1 MADEGDFFEIQPQY
15 AKNIIVGFGRMDG
28 RTVGFVG
35 NQPKVAAGTM
45 NEGDVMMMSWYGN
58 TFCIAG
64 FLWGESPSNQW
75 FPSQSASNVELLPM

>member
-35 NQPKVAAGTM
+35 NQPKVAAGMMITIDTM
-45 NEGDVMMMSWYGN
+45 YSCFIGIYLISIKAD
-58 TFCIAG
+58 
-64 FLWGESPSNQW
+64 
-75 FPSQSASNVELLPM
+75 